1 MSWREAI
8 KDQALGR
15 IVALGV
21 VRGVTSEHSVKSS
34 GLRIGGQPRGGAG
47 GYSIY
52 SLRNTEFIYGVRETP
67 KE

>member
-21 VRGVTSEHSVKSS
+21 VRGVISEHSVKSS
-34 GLRIGGQPRGGAG
+34 GLRTGGQP
-47 GYSIY
+47 
-52 SLRNTEFIYGVRETP
+52 
-67 KE
+67 